1 MSGSSFNSLPEDVL
15 LQVNRV
21 CNQFEAACQ
30 AAPDQTPRIEDW
42 LSEVDPQF
50 QPSALE
56 ELLPVEIAYRQQS
69 GDACDLDELRQRF
82 PETDSAWLREQLGG
96 ATIRLSGSSESAIDA
111 LTRPPAQS
119 DDESDMPER
128 IGDYDLQCVIGR
140 GGMGAVYRA
149 VHRRMDRTVALKVLR
164 PEISRDPVLKQRFER
179 EVRAA
184 AKLSHPNIVA
194 AYDAREEDGLY
205 CLITEFIDGDDLNA
219 MVRRD
224 GPLPVAEAI
233 DVILQAARGLEYAH
247 ARGIIHRDIKP
258 ANLLCDSDGM
268 VRILDMGLARI
279 ASDSSD
285 LEATDLTSTGM
296 VMGTAAYMSPEQAR
310 NTKNADAR
318 SDIYSLGCTLF
329 FLLTGR
335 PAYNGET
342 VVDTIFAHASDPIP
356 SLGNSADQPISPA
369 LDQLF
374 RRMVAK
380 RADDRFASMTEVVAA
395 LNSLLAGD
403 ASISTE
409 TSDNLQSIAG
419 KPTSTTGSDATGS
432 DATIPIG
439 GTSGG
444 EITPLEDARINAS
457 RPVASPLASP
467 EPAARKARLAV
478 LGAGLLA
485 AAAAGVIAWPL
496 LPSPGSAGWP
506 DSEKTDGDVA
516 SPGFS
521 LKFDGQSSY
530 VEVPTLIPNPTK
542 PVTLEVIC
550 AIDQFRTSNMI
561 SWLGPDWMALFVTD
575 DGRFGVGRLDGTVP
589 RLIRTQIRAQTGRNY
604 HVAGQ
609 WDGSELSLFI
619 DGQPAETRPMGF
631 DLPVTDGGLYIG
643 GVRPDRLPG
652 DQNDRFFN
660 GRIDAVRISYDT
672 VYFEPFAAP
681 VQLEV
686 RPETLV
692 LYQFDEGSGMT
703 TANSVATEHAGTLNN
718 AQWQAN

>member
-1 MSGSSFNSLPEDVL
+1 MSGSSFDSLPEDVL
-15 LQVNRV
+15 LLVNRL

-30 AAPDQTPRIEDW
+30 AAPERTPRIEKW
-42 LSEVDPQF
+42 LSEVDSQF
-50 QPSALE
+50 QSSAIE
-56 ELLPVEIAYRQQS
+56 ELLPVEIAYRQKN
-69 GDACDLDELRQRF
+69 GDACDLDELQLRF
-82 PETDSAWLREQLGG
+82 PETDPAWLREQLGG
-96 ATIRLSGSSESAIDA
+96 ATVVLGGSEESAISTA
-111 LTRPPAQS
+111 VRPVVES
-119 DDESDMPER
+119 NSMSDMPER
-128 IGDYDLQCVIGR
+128 IGDYDLQDVIGR

-149 VHRRMDRTVALKVLR
+149 VHRRMDRMVALKVLR

-224 GPLPVAEAI
+224 GPLPVPEAV

-258 ANLLCDSDGM
+258 ANLLCDSDGT

-279 ASDSSD
+279 AADGTD
-285 LEATDLTSTGM
+285 AEATDLTSTGM

-335 PAYNGET
+335 PAYSGET

-356 SLGNSADQPISPA
+356 SLSNSADQPIPPE
-369 LDQLF
+369 LDKLF

-380 RADDRFASMTEVVAA
+380 QAGDRFASMTEVVAA
-395 LNSLLAGD
+395 LEAMLAGKF
-403 ASISTE
+403 SSGEESSGTG
-409 TSDNLQSIAG
+409 LQSPPQTAG
-419 KPTSTTGSDATGS
+419 QTTSVVPGEAAAGTAAATES
-432 DATIPIG
+432 HD
-439 GTSGG
+439 
-444 EITPLEDARINAS
+444 LDD
-457 RPVASPLASP
+457 RPVAQ
-467 EPAARKARLAV
+467 PAHSTHSSATPSGRWVK
-478 LGAGLLA
+478 
-485 AAAAGVIAWPL
+485 AAAGLIVVVVFASRLWPL
-496 LPSPGSAGWP
+496 LFPRETSEQSSAGTSQP
-506 DSEKTDGDVA
+506 ADSSRGY
-516 SPGFS
+516 S

-530 VEVPTLIPNPTK
+530 VAVPTLVPDPTK

-550 AIDQFRTSNMI
+550 EVDQFRTSNMI
-561 SWLGPDWMALFVTD
+561 SWLGPDWMALFLTD
-575 DGRFGVGRLDGTVP
+575 DGRFGVGRLDGPMP
-589 RLIRTQIRAQTGRNY
+589 RLIRSEVRAQTGRTY

-609 WDGSELSLFI
+609 WDGNELSLFI
-619 DGQPAETRPMGF
+619 NGERAETRAMGF
-631 DLPVTDGGLYIG
+631 ELPETDGGLYIG
-643 GVRPDRLPG
+643 GVRPELLPR

-660 GRIDAVRISYDT
+660 GRIDALRISYDV
-672 VYFEPFAAP
+672 VYSASFSVPNR
-681 VQLEV
+681 LEV

-692 LYQFDEGSGMT
+692 LYQFDEGSGAT
-703 TANSVATEHAGTLNN
+703 TADSVSSEHAGTLANT
-718 AQWQAN
+718 QWQAN

>member
-1 MSGSSFNSLPEDVL
+1 MSGSSFDSLPEHVL
-15 LQVNRV
+15 LQVNRL

-30 AAPDQTPRIEDW
+30 AAPEQIPRLEEW
-42 LSEVDPQF
+42 LSEVDAQF
-50 QPSALE
+50 RASGIE

-82 PETDSAWLREQLGG
+82 PDTDPAWLREQLGG
-96 ATIRLSGSSESAIDA
+96 ATVVLDGSDESAISTEA
-111 LTRPPAQS
+111 HPAAPS
-119 DDESDMPER
+119 NATSSMPER
-128 IGDYDLQCVIGR
+128 IGDYDLLDAIGQ

-224 GPLPVAEAI
+224 GTLPVPETL

-258 ANLLCDSDGM
+258 ANLLCDCDGT
-268 VRILDMGLARI
+268 VKILDMGLARI
-279 ASDSSD
+279 ATDGADVES
-285 LEATDLTSTGM
+285 TDLTSTGM

-335 PAYNGET
+335 PTYSGET

-356 SLGNSADQPISPA
+356 SLTNSADQTIPPA
-369 LDQLF
+369 VEQLF

-380 RADDRFASMTEVVAA
+380 QADDRFASMTEVIAALEALLSGDAPPAAELSPDPPPSIALSPEIDDSTTEVVAA
-395 LNSLLAGD
+395 SPVSDVRTSRLKPAKFVVGMIVVVAAVLAWPLFSSPKNKSQQSRDLPGTGD
-403 ASISTE
+403 AS
-409 TSDNLQSIAG
+409 
-419 KPTSTTGSDATGS
+419 
-432 DATIPIG
+432 
-439 GTSGG
+439 
-444 EITPLEDARINAS
+444 R
-457 RPVASPLASP
+457 
-467 EPAARKARLAV
+467 
-478 LGAGLLA
+478 
-485 AAAAGVIAWPL
+485 
-496 LPSPGSAGWP
+496 
-506 DSEKTDGDVA
+506 
-516 SPGFS
+516 GFS

-530 VEVPTLIPNPTK
+530 VAVPTLIPDPTK

-550 AIDQFRTSNMI
+550 EIDEFRTSNMI
-561 SWLGPDWMALFVTD
+561 SWLGPDWMALFLMD
-575 DGRFGVGRLDGTVP
+575 DGRFGVGRLNGAQP
-589 RLIRTQIRAQTGRNY
+589 RLIRAETRASTGRTY

-609 WDGSELSLFI
+609 WDGSELSLYI
-619 DGQPAETRPMGF
+619 DGEKAATQTMRFE
-631 DLPVTDGGLYIG
+631 LPVTDGGLHIG
-643 GVRPDRLPG
+643 GVRPDLLPG

-672 VYFEPFAAP
+672 LYAEPFP
-681 VQLEV
+681 VPARLEAG
-686 RPETLV
+686 PETLV
-692 LYQFDEGSGMT
+692 LYQFDEGSGTT
-703 TANSVATEHAGTLNN
+703 TANSVSPEHSGTLTNT
-718 AQWQAN
+718 QWQGN